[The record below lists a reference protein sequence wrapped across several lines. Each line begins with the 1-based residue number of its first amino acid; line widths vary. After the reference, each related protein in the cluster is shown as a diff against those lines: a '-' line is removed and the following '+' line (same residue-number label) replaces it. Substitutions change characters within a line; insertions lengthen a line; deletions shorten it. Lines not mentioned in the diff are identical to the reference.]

1 MNRVELQNELCDVI
15 GSKNV
20 YYQPPSSYKITY
32 PCIVYELS
40 NKKSSYANNHT
51 YKIDDR
57 YTVTFIHK
65 DADSDIPNKILNRFT
80 MISHDRTFKN
90 DNLYHDVFSLYY

>member
-1 MNRVELQNELCDVI
+1 MNRIDLQKELCDVI

-20 YYQPPSSYKITY
+20 YYQPAPSYKLTY
-32 PCIVYELS
+32 PCIVYERA
-40 NKKSSYANNHT
+40 KKSLLHA
-51 YKIDDR
+51 DDDAYLISDL
-57 YTVTFIHK
+57 YTVTYIYK
-65 DADSDIPNKILNRFT
+65 DADSDIPNQILRAFT